1 MSSSANNY
9 RELYTLQDS
18 VLAALAGGFEVFHL
32 TGGTALGR
40 FYLNHRFSEYLDL
53 FTNQDPG
60 FMQAANRVRKK
71 LKKDFNT
78 SDDKILLSDDF
89 IRIWIPGKREL
100 KIELVNDVAERWGNP
115 VFAGT
120 TPVDTVGNILANK
133 LTAIVGR
140 DEPKDI
146 FDIVGIASNFSFNWG
161 DVFVYVLQK
170 AIVSEVDVLMRITA
184 FPVELMEGQEWLKK
198 AVNPVSFKEK
208 LNRIADDFLLAGD
221 NSLGVGKTSIT
232 EAVPGRG

>member
-1 MSSSANNY
+1 
-9 RELYTLQDS
+9 
-18 VLAALAGGFEVFHL
+18 
-32 TGGTALGR
+32 
-40 FYLNHRFSEYLDL
+40 
-53 FTNQDPG
+53 
-60 FMQAANRVRKK
+60 MQAANRVRKK

-146 FDIVGIASNFSFNWG
+146 FDIVGIATNFSFNWG

-170 AIVSEVDVLMRITA
+170 AIVSEVDVLMRINA

-221 NSLGVGKTSIT
+221 NSLGVGKTPIT

>member
-1 MSSSANNY
+1 
-9 RELYTLQDS
+9 L
-18 VLAALAGGFEVFHL
+18 
-32 TGGTALGR
+32 
-40 FYLNHRFSEYLDL
+40 
-53 FTNQDPG
+53 
-60 FMQAANRVRKK
+60 QAANRVRKK
-71 LKKDFNT
+71 LKKEFNT

-89 IRIWIPGKREL
+89 IRIWIPGKQEL

-146 FDIVGIASNFSFNWG
+146 FDIVGIANSFSFNWG

-170 AIVSEVDVLMRITA
+170 AIVSEVDVLMRITS
-184 FPVELMEGQEWLKK
+184 FPVELMERQDWLKNT
-198 AVNPVSFKEK
+198 VNLDSFKEK
-208 LNRIADDFLLAGD
+208 LNRIAADFLLASD
-221 NSLGVGKTSIT
+221 NSLGVGKTPIT
-232 EAVPGRG
+232 DAVPKRC